1 MDQTFNQGH
10 TYGYARVSA
19 ADQNLDTQLED
30 LTRVGCTRIFQEKVS
45 GTRTRSHAL
54 DELLAAVREGDT
66 VIVNR
71 LARLGRNTVHTI
83 QLVEEFNRRGVHF
96 RALDLGIDSRT
107 PAGKMII
114 GVFSSFNQY
123 ERENNRQKSLA
134 GIALAKQQGK
144 HLGRP
149 AGRDAE
155 KVAKVAKV
163 AKALEKGLSVAEIV
177 TLTGISRA
185 SVKRYRQELANGY

>member
-1 MDQTFNQGH
+1 MQHTF
-10 TYGYARVSA
+10 GYARVSA
-19 ADQNLDTQLED
+19 TDQNLATQVED
-30 LTRVGCTRIFQEKVS
+30 LTQAGCTRIFQEKVS
-45 GTRTRSHAL
+45 GTRTHSPAL
-54 DELLAAVREGDT
+54 DELLAAVREDD
-66 VIVNR
+66 VVVVNR

-134 GIALAKQQGK
+134 GIELAKQQGK

-155 KVAKVAKV
+155 KLAKIAT
-163 AKALEKGLSVAEIV
+163 ALERGLSVAEIV

-185 SVKRYRQELANGY
+185 SVKRYRQDIEEQAT

>member
-1 MDQTFNQGH
+1 MQHLF
-10 TYGYARVSA
+10 GYARVSA
-19 ADQNLDTQLED
+19 TDQNLDTQLDD
-30 LTRVGCTRIFQEKVS
+30 LTRAGCTRIFQEKVS
-45 GTRTRSHAL
+45 GTRTRSPVL
-54 DELLAAVREGDT
+54 DELLAAVREGD
-66 VIVNR
+66 VVVVNR

-83 QLVEEFNRRGVHF
+83 QLEEEFNRRGIHF

-123 ERENNRQKSLA
+123 ERENNREKSLA
-134 GIALAKQQGK
+134 GIELAKQQGK

-155 KVAKVAKV
+155 KVAKVT
-163 AKALEKGLSVAEIV
+163 KALQKGLSVAEIV
-177 TLTGISRA
+177 ALTGISRA
-185 SVKRYRQELANGY
+185 SVKRYRQELAG

>member
-1 MDQTFNQGH
+1 MQHTF
-10 TYGYARVSA
+10 GYARVSA
-19 ADQNLDTQLED
+19 TDQNLATQVED
-30 LTRVGCTRIFQEKVS
+30 LTLAGCTRIFQEKVS
-45 GTRTRSHAL
+45 GTRTHSPAL
-54 DELLAAVREGDT
+54 DELLAAVREDD
-66 VIVNR
+66 VVVVNR

-83 QLVEEFNRRGVHF
+83 QLVEEFNHRGVHF

-134 GIALAKQQGK
+134 GIELARQQGK

-155 KVAKVAKV
+155 KLAKV

-185 SVKRYRQELANGY
+185 SVKRYRQEFVAG

>member
-1 MDQTFNQGH
+1 MQHIF
-10 TYGYARVSA
+10 GYARVSA
-19 ADQNLDTQLED
+19 SDQNLDTQLEE
-30 LTRVGCTRIFQEKVS
+30 LARAGCTRVFQEKVS
-45 GTRTRSHAL
+45 GTRTRSQAL
-54 DELLAAVREGDT
+54 DELLATVREGD
-66 VIVNR
+66 VVVVNR

-83 QLVEEFNRRGVHF
+83 QLVEEFNQRGVHF

-134 GIALAKQQGK
+134 GIALAKQHGK

-155 KVAKVAKV
+155 KVTKV
-163 AKALEKGLSVAEIV
+163 AKAIAKGLSVAEIV

-185 SVKRYRQELANGY
+185 SVKRYRQEIADI

>member
-1 MDQTFNQGH
+1 MQHIF
-10 TYGYARVSA
+10 GYARVSTT
-19 ADQNLDTQLED
+19 DQNLATQVED
-30 LTRVGCTRIFQEKVS
+30 LTHAGCTRIFQEKIS
-45 GTRTRSHAL
+45 GARTHSPVL
-54 DELLAAVREGDT
+54 DELLAAVREGD
-66 VIVNR
+66 VVVNR

-83 QLVEEFNRRGVHF
+83 QLVEAFNRCGVHF

-134 GIALAKQQGK
+134 GIELAKQQGKQQGK

-149 AGRDAE
+149 AGRDAG
-155 KVAKVAKV
+155 KLAKVAT
-163 AKALEKGLSVAEIV
+163 ALARGLSVAEIV

-185 SVKRYRQELANGY
+185 SIKRYRQELAE

>member
-1 MDQTFNQGH
+1 MQHTF
-10 TYGYARVSA
+10 GYARVSA
-19 ADQNLDTQLED
+19 SDQNLDTQLDD
-30 LTRVGCTRIFQEKVS
+30 LTRAGCTCIFQEKVS
-45 GTRTRSHAL
+45 VTRTKSLAL
-54 DELLAAVREGDT
+54 DELLAAVREGDI
-66 VIVNR
+66 VVVNR

-96 RALDLGIDSRT
+96 KALDLGIDSRT

-123 ERENNRQKSLA
+123 ERENNREKSLA
-134 GIALAKQQGK
+134 GIELAKKQGK

-155 KVAKVAKV
+155 KLAKV

-185 SVKRYRQELANGY
+185 IARSLRPDTLAH